1 MTVSTFATRRFSV
14 QVKQFS
20 NQSLSL
26 SNPYLTLV
34 SHTYHPPP
42 QTEPKVCELYK
53 KIEWL
58 RSQKTKQEPSK
69 TE

>member
-1 MTVSTFATRRFSV
+1 MTVSVFATRRFSV

-20 NQSLSL
+20 NQKLSL

-34 SHTYHPPP
+34 SHTYCPPP
-42 QTEPKVCELYK
+42 QIEPKVSELYK

-58 RSQKTKQEPSK
+58 RAQQTKQEPPITK
-69 TE
+69 

>member
-20 NQSLSL
+20 NKSLSL

-34 SHTYHPPP
+34 SHTYRPPP
-42 QTEPKVCELYK
+42 QQEPKVCELYK
-53 KIEWL
+53 RIEWL
-58 RSQKTKQEPSK
+58 RSQKTKQEPPK